1 MARSHALPS
10 AGRSKVPS
18 TRPVEPIFTML
29 GTTHCPAHPDASDEL
44 AIHTFPAASIAR
56 AVGMEGIG

>member
-1 MARSHALPS
+1 
-10 AGRSKVPS
+10 
-18 TRPVEPIFTML
+18 ML